1 MQVAAGADGVHLK
14 ATPVKSFGTG
24 LSLLGKKF
32 EDALHLKAGRGKGDD
47 AMPNYSG
54 GVTTVCPFYQ
64 RESKYQIT
72 CEGIICGSYT
82 QTRFSSEAEKL
93 EFMRK
98 ACASFEHA
106 LRCPLARLL
115 MQRYLDSKK
124 E

>member
-1 MQVAAGADGVHLK
+1 M
-14 ATPVKSFGTG
+14 TPVKSFGTG
-24 LSLLGKKF
+24 LNLLGEKF

-47 AMPNYSG
+47 AMPNYNG

-82 QTRFSSEAEKL
+82 QTRFSSETEKL

-98 ACASFEHA
+98 ACASFEYA

-124 E
+124 K

>member
-72 CEGIICGSYT
+72 CEGIISGSYT
-82 QTRFSSEAEKL
+82 QTRFSSETEKL
-93 EFMRK
+93 EFMMK

-115 MQRYLDSKK
+115 MQRYLDK
-124 E
+124 

>member
-1 MQVAAGADGVHLK
+1 MHLKTGRNKGDGV
-14 ATPVKSFGTG
+14 
-24 LSLLGKKF
+24 
-32 EDALHLKAGRGKGDD
+32 
-47 AMPNYSG
+47 MPNYSG

-72 CEGIICGSYT
+72 CEGIIYGSYT
-82 QTRFSSEAEKL
+82 QTRFESESEKL

-106 LRCPLARLL
+106 LRCPLAKLL
-115 MQRYLDSKK
+115 MQRYLNNKA